1 MKRSMTC
8 LLVFFL
14 LTGTALN
21 AYAQAGQEKKPEMK
35 KEFVKLK
42 YIKAEQ
48 VQVLLRG
55 FQSRGGRIFVNDEL
69 NVVTIQ
75 DVPEII
81 DNMLSLIKKLD
92 VKPVDILFTVDLI
105 LGSMTPGQEKTQ
117 DRKLESDPVIKELK
131 RVLNYKYFK
140 RIDTSILR
148 VQDGKYSEQRIG
160 GSGLDFDLR
169 LTPRHVKEER
179 EDEFQLGVRLRQ
191 RIKAQREKTDKGIVT
206 LSASRGLTLI
216 STTLAIKSGE
226 RTVVGVSRLDGGD
239 RGLILI
245 ISGKIVK

>member
-1 MKRSMTC
+1 MTC

-21 AYAQAGQEKKPEMK
+21 AYAQTGLLKKPEMK

-55 FQSRGGRIFVNDEL
+55 FQSQYGRIFVNDEL

-75 DVPEII
+75 DIPEII
-81 DNMLSLIKKLD
+81 DKMLSLIKELD

-105 LGSMTPGQEKTQ
+105 LGSMNPGQEKTQ
-117 DRKLESDPVIKELK
+117 DKKLASDPVIKELK

-140 RIDTSILR
+140 RIDTSLLR
-148 VQDGKYSEQRIG
+148 VQDGRYSEQRMG
-160 GSGLDFDLR
+160 GGGLDLELR

-179 EDEFQLGVRLRQ
+179 EDTFQLGVRLRQ
-191 RIKAQREKTDKGIVT
+191 RIKAQKEKTAKGIVT
-206 LSASRGLTLI
+206 LSEARGLDII
-216 STTLAIKSGE
+216 STTLTIKSGE
-226 RTVVGVSRLDGGD
+226 RTVIGVSRLDGGD
-239 RGLILI
+239 KALILI

>member
-1 MKRSMTC
+1 MTC

-21 AYAQAGQEKKPEMK
+21 AYAQADQQKKPELK

-42 YIKAEQ
+42 YVKAEQ

-55 FQSRGGRIFVNDEL
+55 FQSRYGRIFVNDEL

-75 DVPEII
+75 DIPEII
-81 DNMLSLIKKLD
+81 DNMLSLLKKLD

-105 LGSMTPGQEKTQ
+105 LGSMDPGQEKTQ
-117 DRKLESDPVIKELK
+117 DKKLLSDPVIKELK
-131 RVLNYKYFK
+131 RVLNYKNFK
-140 RIDTSILR
+140 RIDTSLLR

-160 GSGLDFDLR
+160 GDGLDFDLQ

-179 EDEFQLGVRLRQ
+179 EDKFQLGVRLRQ

-226 RTVVGVSRLDGGD
+226 RTVIGVSRLDGGD

>member
-1 MKRSMTC
+1 MKKSMTC

-21 AYAQAGQEKKPEMK
+21 AYAQADQQKKPEIK

-55 FQSRGGRIFVNDEL
+55 FQSQYGRIYVNDEL

-75 DVPEII
+75 DIPEII
-81 DNMLSLIKKLD
+81 DKMLSLIRELD
-92 VKPVDILFTVDLI
+92 VKPADILFTVDLI

-117 DRKLESDPVIKELK
+117 DKKLASDPVIKELK

-140 RIDTSILR
+140 RIDTSLLR
-148 VQDGKYSEQRIG
+148 VQDGRYSEQRMG
-160 GSGLDFDLR
+160 GGGLDLELR

-179 EDEFQLGVRLRQ
+179 EDTFQLEVRLRQ
-191 RIKAQREKTDKGIVT
+191 HIKARREKT
-206 LSASRGLTLI
+206 ASGFAQVIGERRNNLI

-226 RTVVGVSRLDGGD
+226 RTVIGVSRLDGGD
-239 RGLILI
+239 KALILI

>member
-1 MKRSMTC
+1 
-8 LLVFFL
+8 
-14 LTGTALN
+14 
-21 AYAQAGQEKKPEMK
+21 MK

-55 FQSRGGRIFVNDEL
+55 FQSPYGRIFVNEEL
-69 NVVTIQ
+69 NVVTIK
-75 DVPEII
+75 DIPEII
-81 DNMLSLIKKLD
+81 DNMLSLLKELD

-105 LGSMTPGQEKTQ
+105 LGSLDPGQEKTQ
-117 DRKLESDPVIKELK
+117 DKKLASDPVIKELK
-131 RVLNYKYFK
+131 RVLNYKNFK
-140 RIDTSILR
+140 RIDTSLLR

-160 GSGLDFDLR
+160 GDGLDFDLI

-179 EDEFQLGVRLRQ
+179 EDTFQLGVRLRQ
-191 RIKAQREKTDKGIVT
+191 RIKAQREKTEKGIVT

-226 RTVVGVSRLDGGD
+226 RTVIGVSRLDGGD

>member
-1 MKRSMTC
+1 MTC

-21 AYAQAGQEKKPEMK
+21 AYAQTGLLKKPEMK

-55 FQSRGGRIFVNDEL
+55 FQSQYGRIYVNDEL

-75 DVPEII
+75 DIPEII
-81 DNMLSLIKKLD
+81 DKMLLLVKELD
-92 VKPVDILFTVDLI
+92 VKPADILFTVDLI

-117 DRKLESDPVIKELK
+117 DKKLASDPVIKELK

-140 RIDTSILR
+140 RIDTSLLR
-148 VQDGKYSEQRIG
+148 VQDGKYSEQRMG
-160 GSGLDFDLR
+160 GGGLDLELR

-179 EDEFQLGVRLRQ
+179 EDTFQLGVRLRQ
-191 RIKAQREKTDKGIVT
+191 HIKAQREKSAKAAKGFIT
-206 LSASRGLTLI
+206 LSEARRLNLI

-226 RTVVGVSRLDGGD
+226 RTVIGVSRLDGGD
-239 RGLILI
+239 KALILI

>member
-48 VQVLLRG
+48 VKVLLRG
-55 FQSRGGRIFVNDEL
+55 FQSPYGRIFINEEL

-75 DVPEII
+75 DIPEII
-81 DNMLSLIKKLD
+81 DKMLLLLKELD
-92 VKPVDILFTVDLI
+92 VKPADILFTVDLI
-105 LGSMTPGQEKTQ
+105 LGSMNPGQEKTQ
-117 DRKLESDPVIKELK
+117 DKKLASDPVIKELK
-131 RVLNYKYFK
+131 RVLNYKNFK
-140 RIDTSILR
+140 RIDTSLLR

-160 GSGLDFDLR
+160 GDGLDFDLR

-179 EDEFQLGVRLRQ
+179 EDKFQLGVRLRQ

-206 LSASRGLTLI
+206 LSGARRLNLI

-226 RTVVGVSRLDGGD
+226 RTVIGVSRLDGGD

>member
-1 MKRSMTC
+1 MTC

-21 AYAQAGQEKKPEMK
+21 AYAQAGQQEKPEMK

-42 YIKAEQ
+42 YIKVEQ

-55 FQSRGGRIFVNDEL
+55 FQSLYGRIFINDEL

-75 DVPEII
+75 DIPEII
-81 DNMLSLIKKLD
+81 DNMLLLIKDLD
-92 VKPVDILFTVDLI
+92 VKPADILFTVDLI
-105 LGSMTPGQEKTQ
+105 LGSMNPGQEKTQ
-117 DRKLESDPVIKELK
+117 DKKLASDPVIKELK

-140 RIDTSILR
+140 RIGTSLLR
-148 VQDGKYSEQRIG
+148 VQDGRESEHRIG
-160 GSGLDFDLR
+160 GDGLDLELR

-179 EDEFQLGVRLRQ
+179 EDTFQLGVTLTQ
-191 RIKAQREKTDKGIVT
+191 YIKAQREKTDKGFVT
-206 LSASRGLTLI
+206 LAGAKRLGLI

-226 RTVVGVSRLDGGD
+226 RTVIGVSRLDGGD
-239 RGLILI
+239 KALILI

>member
-1 MKRSMTC
+1 MTC

-21 AYAQAGQEKKPEMK
+21 AYAQTGLLKKPEMK

-55 FQSRGGRIFVNDEL
+55 FQSQYGRIFVNDEL

-75 DVPEII
+75 DIPEII
-81 DNMLSLIKKLD
+81 DKMLSLIKELD

-105 LGSMTPGQEKTQ
+105 LGSMNPGQEKTQ
-117 DRKLESDPVIKELK
+117 DKKLASDPVIKELK

-140 RIDTSILR
+140 RIDTSLLR
-148 VQDGKYSEQRIG
+148 VQDGRYSEQRMG
-160 GSGLDFDLR
+160 GGGLDLELR

-179 EDEFQLGVRLRQ
+179 EDIFQLGVRLRQ
-191 RIKAQREKTDKGIVT
+191 RIKAQKEKTAKGIVT
-206 LSASRGLTLI
+206 LSEARGLDLI
-216 STTLAIKSGE
+216 STTLTIKSGE
-226 RTVVGVSRLDGGD
+226 RTVIGVSRLDGGD
-239 RGLILI
+239 KALILI